1 MSNTKKAVI
10 ILSGGLDSTTCMG
23 FAQESGYELYPITFD
38 YGQRHRI
45 ELDKSHQVAEH
56 YGVLNRY
63 KVIKLD
69 FLRGIGGNALT
80 DDAIAVPTDTGIE
93 QKDAE
98 QAGNDIPVTYVP
110 GRNFMFLAIAT
121 SYAEAVGAE
130 AIYIGVNALDYS
142 GYPDCRPEFIGKVE
156 EVMALATKV
165 GVEGKPITIETPL
178 MKLTKADIVREG
190 ARMGVPYEL
199 TTSCYNGEEEACGE
213 CDSCKLRLKGFKEAG
228 HTDPIPY
235 RTR

>member
-1 MSNTKKAVI
+1 MIDTKKAVI

-23 FAQESGYELYPITFD
+23 FAREAGYELYPITFD

-45 ELDKSHQVAEH
+45 ELEKSQQVADF
-56 YGVLNRY
+56 YGVRDRY
-63 KVIKLD
+63 KVINLD
-69 FLRGIGGNALT
+69 FLRGIGGSALT
-80 DDAIAVPTDTGIE
+80 DDSIAVPTSTGIE
-93 QKDAE
+93 EKDAE
-98 QAGNDIPVTYVP
+98 EAGSDIPVTYVP

-142 GYPDCRPEFIGKVE
+142 GYPDCRPDFIAKVQE
-156 EVMALATKV
+156 AMALATKV

-178 MKLTKADIVREG
+178 ISLTKADIVREG
-190 ARMGVPYEL
+190 MRMGVPYEL
-199 TTSCYNGEEEACGE
+199 TTSCYNGQEAACGE

-228 HTDPIPY
+228 HEDPISY
-235 RTR
+235 KTC